1 MACILVVEDEAVV
14 AADLSDMLLGLGHEV
29 SGIAATG
36 RDALELA
43 ARRPP
48 DLVLMDVRLRDDMD
62 GVETAHDLRRRMEV
76 PIVFLTAHG
85 DAETVERACEAEPAG
100 YVVKPFREHHLRGAV
115 SVALRRRRV
124 DRELRARLDWLSATL
139 DGMGDAVVATD
150 ARGMVTLANEASE
163 AITGWLGG
171 AGVTRHVTE
180 VLSLRSRAS
189 ELPLEHPALRALHER
204 EVVALREPA
213 CLRTRDGRP
222 VLVECTAAPILVGGG
237 RPSGAVVVFRD
248 VSERA
253 REEAHVAAQ
262 GRLESVGA
270 LTSGI
275 AHEMSSPLSA
285 AISSQTHTLNEL
297 SFLRLVLERLPLEE
311 HRQDLLARVTD
322 LQSVV
327 EDGHAAAAHMRSILA
342 ALRQFMAPACRR
354 APVRLEG
361 VIAGAVRLCE
371 EELRGRAELLVRA
384 GEVPEVVGDE
394 EALVQVLVHLLRNAG
409 QAISPAR
416 GERGSV
422 TVRAFPRSD
431 AEVVIAVDDTGIG
444 IAPGDLERVF
454 DPFFTTRPG
463 GGMGLGLSIAQRLVD
478 AHGGRIEVES
488 QLGRGTT
495 MRVVLPARTEARER
509 RGP

>member
-14 AADLSDMLLGLGHEV
+14 AADLSDMLVGLGHEV
-29 SGIAATG
+29 SGVAATG

-62 GVETAHDLRRRMEV
+62 GVETAQSLRRRMEV

-100 YVVKPFREHHLRGAV
+100 YVVKPFREHHLRGAI

-124 DRELRARLDWLSATL
+124 DRELRSRLDWLSATL
-139 DGMGDAVVATD
+139 DGMGEAVLATD

-171 AGVTRHVTE
+171 SGVTRHVTE

-189 ELPLEHPALRALHER
+189 HVPLEHPALRAVHEGR
-204 EVVALREPA
+204 VVALREPA
-213 CLRTRDGRP
+213 SLRTRDGRP
-222 VLVECTAAPILVGGG
+222 VLVECTAAPILVGEGP
-237 RPSGAVVVFRD
+237 PSGAVVVFRD
-248 VSERA
+248 VSDRE
-253 REEAHVAAQ
+253 REEAHVAVQ
-262 GRLESVGA
+262 GRLASVGA

-285 AISSQTHTLNEL
+285 AISSQAHTLAEL
-297 SFLRLVLERLPLEE
+297 SFLRLVLERLPLDE
-311 HRQDLLARVTD
+311 HRRDLLARITD

-327 EDGHAAAAHMRSILA
+327 EEGHAAAAHMRSVLA

-354 APVRLEG
+354 EPVRLED

-371 EELRGRAELLVRA
+371 AELRGRAEVVVRTA
-384 GEVPEVVGDE
+384 EVPEVLGDE

-409 QAISPAR
+409 QALSPAR
-416 GERGSV
+416 GERGTV
-422 TVRAFPRSD
+422 TLRSFPRSD
-431 AEVVIAVDDTGIG
+431 AEVVVAVDDTGGG

-463 GGMGLGLSIAQRLVD
+463 GGMGLGLSIAQRIVD
-478 AHGGRIEVES
+478 AHGGRFEVDS
-488 QLGRGTT
+488 QVGRGTT
-495 MRVVLPARTEARER
+495 MRVVLPARRARAEVR
-509 RGP
+509 DP